1 MDGGARQ
8 VTVHR
13 VTKSWTR
20 LKRLSTQHAQIVAC
34 QAPLSVEFLRQEYWR
49 RLPFPPAGNLLDP
62 GIKPA
67 SLGSPALA
75 GGFFTTAPPG
85 YSRPNLLQPLPS
97 PQPPFLLTTA
107 MVPGCTQNK
116 KRGTIC
122 LSGRGRRASR
132 EQKPGVGGASLR
144 HRVLGDPAAGGT
156 GDVGRKLGEYIV
168 ALGLMLGRT

>member
-75 GGFFTTAPPG
+75 GGFFTTQPSG
-85 YSRPNLLQPLPS
+85 KLMFLFKDNLIHSNLHCW
-97 PQPPFLLTTA
+97 F
-107 MVPGCTQNK
+107 
-116 KRGTIC
+116 I
-122 LSGRGRRASR
+122 
-132 EQKPGVGGASLR
+132 SL
-144 HRVLGDPAAGGT
+144 
-156 GDVGRKLGEYIV
+156 E
-168 ALGLMLGRT
+168 LMISSTVIHA